1 MVMLHTVL
9 KTIALPPTSFFVLLL
24 LGWLLMKWR
33 RRIGLFVLWSLLAL
47 SYLST
52 TPFAAGEL
60 MAPLQRYPAVDLR
73 HPDPGID
80 AIVVLGA
87 GVSFSAPEYWDPAAP
102 PFGVDVADPLSLQRV
117 AYAAYLAK
125 ATGLPILLSGG
136 AGGSTNDRTVARA
149 MSVTLK
155 RNFGLSARWLEE
167 RSASTMENAQYSAE
181 ILRSQE
187 IRGVYV
193 VTHAWHMRRALM
205 AFQGVGVEA
214 VPAPTAFVSRSGRQW
229 RDFVPS
235 AQAFHHTYYG
245 IYEWL
250 GIAWYRLTKGS

>member
-1 MVMLHTVL
+1 MVMLYTIL
-9 KTIALPPTSFFVLLL
+9 KTVVLPPTLFFVLLL

-33 RRIGLFVLWSLLAL
+33 RVVGLFVLWPLLAAA
-47 SYLST
+47 YLAT

-73 HPDPGID
+73 NPDPNIG

-87 GVSFSAPEYWDPAAP
+87 GVYFSAPEYWESAAP

-136 AGGSTNDRTVARA
+136 AGGSANDRTIAKA
-149 MSVTLK
+149 MATTLT

-167 RSASTMENAQYSAE
+167 RSASTMENARYSAE
-181 ILRSQE
+181 ILRSH
-187 IRGVYV
+187 GVRRIYL
-193 VTHAWHMRRALM
+193 VTHAWHMQRALM
-205 AFQGVGVEA
+205 AFESVGVEA
-214 VPAPTAFVSRSGRQW
+214 VPAPTAFVPRSSGQW
-229 RDFVPS
+229 REFLPS
-235 AQAFHHTYYG
+235 AQAFHLVYYG

-250 GIAWYRLTKGS
+250 GIAWYRTTAAA